1 MSCTDFFES
10 KEALETG
17 TMKELMIGVRASGG
31 GGPVPLSPIH
41 GFKSPSLFK
50 SPSTG
55 TRSHHPRIVLVP
67 EVTYLEESVD
77 HEREQER
84 ESRQEK
90 ERKEKLLQCAVGIA
104 SSLGTTFQKSG
115 YVVTLSLS

>member
-1 MSCTDFFES
+1 LFES

-17 TMKELMIGVRASGG
+17 TMKELMIGLRASGRG
-31 GGPVPLSPIH
+31 GQVPLSPLH
-41 GFKSPSLFK
+41 RFKSPSLFK
-50 SPSTG
+50 SPATG
-55 TRSHHPRIVLVP
+55 KTSHHPRIVLMP
-67 EVTYLEESVD
+67 EVTYLEEHVD

-84 ESRQEK
+84 ESRREE

-104 SSLGTTFQKSG
+104 SSLGTNFQKSE